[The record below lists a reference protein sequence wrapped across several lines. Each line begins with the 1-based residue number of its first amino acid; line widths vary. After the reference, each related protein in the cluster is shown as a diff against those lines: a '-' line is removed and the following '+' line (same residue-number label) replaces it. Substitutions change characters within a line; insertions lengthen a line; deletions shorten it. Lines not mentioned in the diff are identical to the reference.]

1 MSGVTEIH
9 DGVAVEV
16 EVTVLALKLAED
28 ILLEI
33 FGYVLDY
40 GKFSMRVIE
49 MELKVILYKQSCKTY
64 ALKLKIKLND
74 DATL

>member
-1 MSGVTEIH
+1 M
-9 DGVAVEV
+9 
-16 EVTVLALKLAED
+16 EVTLLALKLVED

-33 FGYVLDY
+33 GFVLDY

-64 ALKLKIKLND
+64 ALKLKIKPND

>member
-1 MSGVTEIH
+1 M
-9 DGVAVEV
+9 

-40 GKFSMRVIE
+40 GKFSRRVIE
-49 MELKVILYKQSCKTY
+49 MELKVILYTQSCKTY